1 MTAHASVAA
10 GDLAPPYVRERTE
23 MTPQKIVVDGYDG
36 SAPED
41 TSTGPVMARI
51 VADLDRLFPDGWR
64 DRYEAEDP
72 EVRDAATAR
81 FQYHLF
87 VPIAVRRHNT
97 AVPVARQYAITS
109 QLAGRAVA
117 RVDSLYADLDKN
129 TTVNWLA
136 AHHRFV
142 SAAVAAREVLT
153 RAVDAAIAL
162 RDSDLGKELT
172 GPNGLTQLYYEQEV
186 PAEQRITLPDVDA
199 AQLALTGF
207 VEQTRERIDL
217 LRATVSGGYPAG
229 FAPAVEPQLAPA
241 GPVDD
246 DWAADRPA
254 SVAVVAGE
262 RAW

>member
-1 MTAHASVAA
+1 MIPKT
-10 GDLAPPYVRERTE
+10 
-23 MTPQKIVVDGYDG
+23 IVVDGYDG
-36 SAPED
+36 SIPED
-41 TSTGPVMARI
+41 TSTDPVAAR
-51 VADLDRLFPDGWR
+51 VAADLDRLFPDGWR
-64 DRYEAEDP
+64 DRYAAEDRA
-72 EVRDAATAR
+72 VRDAAVAR

-87 VPIAVRRHNT
+87 VPIAVRHHN
-97 AVPVARQYAITS
+97 AVVPVARQYAVTS

-142 SAAVAAREVLT
+142 TAAVTAREVLT

-172 GPNGLTQLYYEQEV
+172 GRTNGLTQLYYEQEV